1 MNTKLIVGVVL
12 AAAVIVM
19 IGLTIFTN
27 SEPEA
32 PVGTYVDEDFVP
44 TRPDVQARPD
54 TFTVMTPEQK
64 AAAEE
69 AERIAAEQAALIAS
83 TTATSTATT
92 TDEGTE
98 EATEEPVE

>member
-69 AERIAAEQAALIAS
+69 ADRIAAEQAALSAS
-83 TTATSTATT
+83 TTASSTATT
-92 TDEGTE
+92 TDEGSE
-98 EATEEPVE
+98 ETAEEPVE

>member
-1 MNTKLIVGVVL
+1 
-12 AAAVIVM
+12 M
-19 IGLTIFTN
+19 IGFTIFSN

-44 TRPDVQARPD
+44 SRPDVQARPD

-69 AERIAAEQAALIAS
+69 AERIAAEQAALTAS
-83 TTATSTATT
+83 TTASSTTTT
-92 TDEGTE
+92 TDEGTQ
-98 EATEEPVE
+98 EAAREPTE

>member
-12 AAAVIVM
+12 AVAVIVM
-19 IGLTIFTN
+19 IGFTLFTN

>member
-12 AAAVIVM
+12 AVAVIIM
-19 IGLTIFTN
+19 IGVTIFSN

-32 PVGTYVDEDFVP
+32 PAGTYVDEDYVP
-44 TRPDVQARPD
+44 TRPDVQARPN
-54 TFTVMTPEQK
+54 TFNVLTPEEK

-69 AERIAAEQAALIAS
+69 AERIAALTAS
-83 TTATSTATT
+83 SSATSTATT

-98 EATEEPVE
+98 EAAEEPAE

>member
-12 AAAVIVM
+12 AVGITVI
-19 IGLTIFTN
+19 IGLTIFSN

-69 AERIAAEQAALIAS
+69 AERIAAEQAALTAS
-83 TTATSTATT
+83 TTASSTATT
-92 TDEGTE
+92 TDDGTE
-98 EATEEPVE
+98 EAAEEPAE

>member
-69 AERIAAEQAALIAS
+69 ADRIAAEQAALSAS
-83 TTATSTATT
+83 TTASSTATT
-92 TDEGTE
+92 TDEGSE
-98 EATEEPVE
+98 ETTEEPVE